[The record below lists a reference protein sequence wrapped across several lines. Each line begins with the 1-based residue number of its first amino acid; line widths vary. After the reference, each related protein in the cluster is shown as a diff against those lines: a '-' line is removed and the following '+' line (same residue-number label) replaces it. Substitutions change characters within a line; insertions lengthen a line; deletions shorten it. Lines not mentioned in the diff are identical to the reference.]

1 MIQKQEL
8 RDTVTKS
15 LSAVVVE
22 VKQAWFEPIGAQL
35 ILHKGWLQASAAP
48 RLPAPLSHSGRSSWQ
63 PMRDTSILQ
72 PARSTPAFA
81 PSHDSSCT
89 DPMWEARSRKPRR
102 RRMGPHLLFCSSVC
116 QLPCTA
122 FSSIFFFLI
131 EPEASGVQR
140 TGSSLELDEE
150 EKKKSQKKP
159 PLAERCQQ
167 VAFSPRALP
176 PPAVFSAAPTEIWP
190 LCHFLGSRPP
200 RRARSAAGEEGTAWQ
215 RPCSFPKSA

>member
-1 MIQKQEL
+1 MAPGFCSSQTACPAQPFWEKFMAANEGHFHPSACTQHPSLCSQPRQLLHGPYVGSTFQKAEEETHGTPPAFL
-8 RDTVTKS
+8 F
-15 LSAVVVE
+15 LC
-22 VKQAWFEPIGAQL
+22 
-35 ILHKGWLQASAAP
+35 
-48 RLPAPLSHSGRSSWQ
+48 LPAPMHG
-63 PMRDTSILQ
+63 
-72 PARSTPAFA
+72 F
-81 PSHDSSCT
+81 
-89 DPMWEARSRKPRR
+89 
-102 RRMGPHLLFCSSVC
+102 
-116 QLPCTA
+116 QLH
-122 FSSIFFFLI
+122 FFFSI

-215 RPCSFPKSA
+215 GPCSFPKSA